1 MDNTPKTDRNAEI
14 GRRAVAGES
23 GPSLARDYDISTNR
37 VYEIIAAYRKANGI
51 PAPRKRKRNPKP
63 IRVEPAVM
71 MGEPGP
77 FSGTVTICPGYSV
90 GRPLAFDLG
99 MRLAAMRA
107 RAHQGPLIGMGRR

>member
-23 GPSLARDYDISTNR
+23 GPSLAREFDISTNR

-51 PAPRKRKRNPKP
+51 PAPRKRKRNPRP
-63 IRVEPAVM
+63 IRVESAVLV
-71 MGEPGP
+71 GEPGP
-77 FSGTVTICPGYSV
+77 FMGTVTVCPGYSA

-99 MRLAAMRA
+99 MRLAATRA
-107 RAHQGPLIGMGRR
+107 RADQGPLLGLGGR